1 MLKEELGAAG
11 TSFPP
16 QPAPLPPTTVT
27 SGSSASSPSP
37 LTTSWVAGQQRELIL
52 CCMCNP
58 GCSQLSE
65 VSSGVLELPLGNTEK
80 SLVYRR
86 LQPLPLERRV
96 ATVHSARTL
105 EECKVCVFFYHFPL
119 QNSSPFH
126 AFFFFFFPSL
136 WQLLENK
143 QKMSKQR

>member
-27 SGSSASSPSP
+27 SGSSASSPSS

-80 SLVYRR
+80 SLVYSR

-119 QNSSPFH
+119 QNSSPFMP
-126 AFFFFFFPSL
+126 FFFFFSSL